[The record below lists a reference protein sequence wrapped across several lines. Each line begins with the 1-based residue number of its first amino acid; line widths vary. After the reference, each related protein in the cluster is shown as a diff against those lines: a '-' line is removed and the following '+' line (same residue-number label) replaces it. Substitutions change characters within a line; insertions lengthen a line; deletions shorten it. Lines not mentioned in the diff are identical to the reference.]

1 MKITT
6 VLPSHAP
13 QTFDLHRCRAG
24 AGTKIALLCLNA
36 DDAAFVDA
44 AFDTLT
50 PGAGGDEGAAC
61 WLDRRLWE
69 ASLSTGDDEPSRAAI
84 YRAGIA
90 AVQAFCLRTHGRRFQ
105 QLTRPARSAVLA
117 TPRKGGGFG
126 GISVFQCLAE
136 MLVTD
141 AAEAALDDARV

>member
-6 VLPSHAP
+6 ALPSHAP

-24 AGTKIALLCLNA
+24 AGAKTALLCLNA

-44 AFDTLT
+44 AFDSLA
-50 PGAGGDEGAAC
+50 PGSGGDEGAAC

-69 ASLSTGDDEPSRAAI
+69 ASLSQTDDSPSRAAI
-84 YRAGIA
+84 YSAGIA

-105 QLTRPARSAVLA
+105 QLARPARSAVLA
-117 TPRKGGGFG
+117 TLRNGGGFG
-126 GISVFQCLAE
+126 GISVFQCLAS
-136 MLVTD
+136 MLAAD
-141 AAEAALDDARV
+141 AAEANFASERT